1 MYDNTASYLR
11 NGLLSQAA
19 VRSGSYDRRKTLRT
33 SIIIIHEHLV
43 AYQSIMCYVP
53 NPAVTFRRRRI
64 IEKGTG
70 KYRRAPN

>member
-43 AYQSIMCYVP
+43 AYQSIMG
-53 NPAVTFRRRRI
+53 AVLRTQSSCHFSSQ
-64 IEKGTG
+64 
-70 KYRRAPN
+70 AHN